1 MQKKHIYLI
10 IVFIVFL
17 LIFFWFL
24 KPVFIEL
31 YCTNQVKKI
40 VGGQWGKLYG
50 AEGYEKKYVN
60 LKEQKNYVN
69 EMDTFL
75 NLNQSVFKNENGTL
89 PRIFYRG
96 K

>member
-60 LKEQKNYVN
+60 QITWGFLEQLKCEN
-69 EMDTFL
+69 TF
-75 NLNQSVFKNENGTL
+75 
-89 PRIFYRG
+89 R
-96 K
+96 